1 VIVEN
6 AARPWGQRLIRATA
20 PKSSIKRLVF
30 LAAGLLVALGIA
42 GCGGNSGIDGGS
54 STEVTVAQSEGKP
67 SGELQISNWPLY
79 IDKKTIPEFE
89 QATGVSVKYVEDINS
104 YDEFFGKM
112 QPILANGESGGRSLM
127 VASDALAKKEYDL
140 GYIQKLDK
148 SALGPALSHLA
159 PVASQGGD
167 PDHTY
172 SIPWQGGMT
181 GLIVNE
187 KLAPDITSVNDLF
200 DPKYKGK
207 VEMVTELR
215 EVVPLVMKAEGIDP
229 ATATEQDWL
238 DTIDKLKQA
247 GESGQIRR
255 FTGNDYAGD
264 LAAGNAVAVIAW
276 AGDAFQ
282 LQADNPDLKW
292 VMPDEGCILWWDNWV
307 IPVGAP
313 NPTAAYA
320 FINYA
325 YQPEH
330 QAQINAW
337 TGSVTPGSGVREILK
352 KTAPEMANS
361 ELVFPSEQ
369 YTKNCSP
376 TTATPGGPEAE
387 HTIERAWSAATG
399 G

>member
-1 VIVEN
+1 MRRLHLV
-6 AARPWGQRLIRATA
+6 AAIAGLIAA
-20 PKSSIKRLVF
+20 LG
-30 LAAGLLVALGIA
+30 LAA
-42 GCGGNSGIDGGS
+42 CGGDDGGIDGGS
-54 STEVTVAQSEGKP
+54 TTAEVGVAQAEGEP
-67 SGELQISNWPLY
+67 TGELTISNWPLY
-79 IDKKTIPEFE
+79 VDKRTIPEFE

-112 QPILANGESGGRSLM
+112 QPQLADGQSGGRSLM

-140 GYIQKLDK
+140 GYIQRLDK
-148 SALGPALSHLA
+148 EALAPALEHLS

-167 PDHTY
+167 PDHQY

-187 KLAPDITSVNDLF
+187 QLAPDVTSVNDIF
-200 DPKYKGK
+200 DPKYEGK

-215 EVVPLVMKAEGIDP
+215 EVVPLVMKADGIDP
-229 ATATEQDWL
+229 AMATEQDWL
-238 DTIDKLKQA
+238 DTIEKIKQA

-255 FTGNDYAGD
+255 FTGNDYARD
-264 LAAGNAVAVIAW
+264 LAVGDAVAVIGW
-276 AGDAFQ
+276 AADAFQ
-282 LQADNPDLKW
+282 LQADNPDLQW

-325 YQPEH
+325 YEPEH
-330 QAQINAW
+330 QAQIDAW
-337 TGSVTPGSGVREILK
+337 TGSVTPGTGVREILR
-352 KTAPEMANS
+352 KTAPEMADS
-361 ELVFPSEQ
+361 ELVFPSEE

-376 TTATPGGPEAE
+376 TTATPGDADAE
-387 HTIERAWSAATG
+387 QRIERAWSEATG
-399 G
+399 GG

>member
-1 VIVEN
+1 MSAV
-6 AARPWGQRLIRATA
+6 RL
-20 PKSSIKRLVF
+20 RLVSAGAAF
-30 LAAGLLVALGIA
+30 AASVALAA
-42 GCGGNSGIDGGS
+42 CGGGGGISDNAGND
-54 STEVTVAQSEGKP
+54 EVTVAKAEGKP
-67 SGELQISNWPLY
+67 SGQLTISNWPLY

-89 QATGVSVKYVEDINS
+89 DSTGVSVKYIEDINS

-112 QPILANGESGGRSLM
+112 QPLLADGKSGDRSLM

-148 SALGPALSHLA
+148 SALGPALSHLS

-167 PDHTY
+167 PNHDY

-181 GLIVNE
+181 GLIVNT
-187 KLAPDITSVNDLF
+187 KLAPDVTSVNDIF

-215 EVVPLVMKAEGIDP
+215 EVVPLVMKADGIDP

-238 DTIDKLKQA
+238 DTIDKIKQA

-255 FTGNDYAGD
+255 FTGNDYARD
-264 LAAGNAVAVIAW
+264 LAAGDAVAVVGW
-276 AGDAFQ
+276 AADAFQ
-282 LQADNPDLKW
+282 LQADNPELQW

-325 YQPEH
+325 YEPKH
-330 QAQINAW
+330 QAQIDAW
-337 TGSVTPGSGVREILK
+337 TGSVTPGTGVRPILQ

-376 TTATPGGPEAE
+376 TTATPGDAEAE
-387 HTIERAWSAATG
+387 HRIEQAWAAATQG
-399 G
+399 

>member
-1 VIVEN
+1 V
-6 AARPWGQRLIRATA
+6 A
-20 PKSSIKRLVF
+20 
-30 LAAGLLVALGIA
+30 LAA
-42 GCGGNSGIDGGS
+42 CGGGGGISDNAGND
-54 STEVTVAQSEGKP
+54 EVTVAQAEGKP
-67 SGELQISNWPLY
+67 SGQLTISNWPLY

-89 QATGVSVKYVEDINS
+89 DSTGVSVKYIEDINS

-112 QPILANGESGGRSLM
+112 QPLLADGKSGDRSLM

-148 SALGPALSHLA
+148 SALGPALSHLS

-167 PDHTY
+167 PNHDY

-181 GLIVNE
+181 GLIVNT
-187 KLAPDITSVNDLF
+187 KLAPDVTSVNDIF

-215 EVVPLVMKAEGIDP
+215 EVVPLVMKADGIDP

-238 DTIDKLKQA
+238 DTIDKIKQA

-255 FTGNDYAGD
+255 FTGNDYARD
-264 LAAGNAVAVIAW
+264 LAAGDAVAVVGW
-276 AGDAFQ
+276 AADAFQ
-282 LQADNPDLKW
+282 LQADNPELQW

-325 YQPEH
+325 YEPEH
-330 QAQINAW
+330 QAQIDAW
-337 TGSVTPGSGVREILK
+337 TGSVTPGTGVREILE
-352 KTAPEMANS
+352 KTAPEMAKS

-387 HTIERAWSAATG
+387 HRIEQAWAAATQG
-399 G
+399 